1 MFYRRVPCWLLSLQ
15 LLEVLQFT
23 SLTDTIA
30 SIEICDALKISHPGI
45 RYQRN
50 VLPAASSSHVVHAW
64 FDASNPYLSRASPLL
79 LACVSNMNEED
90 AISLGIKKVILFLLK
105 MLKDDA
111 GITSSDRVYP
121 QEFGSLY
128 GLEIE
133 IEERL
138 KAM

>member
-1 MFYRRVPCWLLSLQ
+1 MPCWVISLQ
-15 LLEVLQFT
+15 LLKVLQFIG
-23 SLTDTIA
+23 LTDTIA
-30 SIEICDALKISHPGI
+30 SIEICDVLKISYPEI
-45 RYQRN
+45 RYQHN
-50 VLPAASSSHVVHAW
+50 VSPGASSSHVVHAW

-111 GITSSDRVYP
+111 GVTSSDVIYAR
-121 QEFGSLY
+121 EFGTLH
-128 GLEIE
+128 GLEFE

-138 KAM
+138 NVV